1 MIFKSEKGM
10 YLLKNNF
17 RDAFKLQEF
26 CDKYIEEVFD
36 DDLYIVGDISSG
48 ILRLKGFSTKEGSI
62 NHVSLMDKYFE
73 ESCVIGSPF
82 FVLKRIKSE
91 EEYERLSK
99 DPNLSKTDTDGFTI
113 NTIEKI
119 SFDKD
124 SLVLNSN
131 PKGKSNIVIDSEK
144 INSIPRGELPSDLK
158 DTKETKSDFII
169 KPQVEENTQT
179 YVSSSPDF
187 DPSKK
192 EKKNFNQNRNRNQ
205 NNNNNNNNQNGNNNK
220 NRHFK
225 KNKNKNKE

>member
-192 EKKNFNQNRNRNQ
+192 EKKGKF
-205 NNNNNNNNQNGNNNK
+205 NNNRRNNRG
-220 NRHFK
+220 R
-225 KNKNKNKE
+225 

>member
-99 DPNLSKTDTDGFTI
+99 NPNLSKTDTDGFTI

-144 INSIPRGELPSDLK
+144 MNSIPRGELPPDLK

-205 NNNNNNNNQNGNNNK
+205 NNNNNNNQNGNNNK

-225 KNKNKNKE
+225 KNKNKNRE

>member
-1 MIFKSEKGM
+1 
-10 YLLKNNF
+10 
-17 RDAFKLQEF
+17 
-26 CDKYIEEVFD
+26 
-36 DDLYIVGDISSG
+36 
-48 ILRLKGFSTKEGSI
+48 
-62 NHVSLMDKYFE
+62 MDKYFE

-144 INSIPRGELPSDLK
+144 MNSIPRGELPSDLK

-179 YVSSSPDF
+179 YVSSSP
-187 DPSKK
+187 
-192 EKKNFNQNRNRNQ
+192 EA
-205 NNNNNNNNQNGNNNK
+205 
-220 NRHFK
+220 
-225 KNKNKNKE
+225 

>member
-131 PKGKSNIVIDSEK
+131 PKGKPNIVIDSEK

-192 EKKNFNQNRNRNQ
+192 EKKNFNQNRIRNQ

-225 KNKNKNKE
+225 KNKNKNRE